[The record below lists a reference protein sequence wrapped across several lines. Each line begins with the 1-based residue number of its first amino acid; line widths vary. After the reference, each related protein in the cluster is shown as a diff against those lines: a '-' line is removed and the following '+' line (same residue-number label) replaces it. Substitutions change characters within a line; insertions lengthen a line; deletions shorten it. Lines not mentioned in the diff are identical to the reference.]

1 MSDATY
7 ETNAFYSRLNGI
19 LNAFNSH
26 ALNACACSQHVY
38 EFVRMRVHVLHMKK
52 LDINACKKRKKEA

>member
-26 ALNACACSQHVY
+26 ALNACARSQHVY
-38 EFVRMRVHVLHMKK
+38 EFVRMRVVHMKK